1 MTTHSI
7 EHLTPLEK
15 TLLITL
21 KGRALDSTA
30 KTSFLHDDLAADLA
44 GRLDHDLGTV
54 SLRLGVQEGI
64 GIRTSMLDRAVGSFV
79 RAHPDA
85 VVVELGSGLETRMH
99 RLDPPATVDWFD
111 IDLPDVIALREALMP
126 VRENA
131 HPVGASLLDPQWT
144 EIVPA
149 DRPTILVA
157 DGLIGFLTEEEVRKL
172 LQRITDHF
180 AGGELVTNAYTR
192 FTARLTGHYTASAGI
207 PKDYRGYG
215 FDDPAHLA
223 TLDPALNFVDEQTRA
238 TAPERKL
245 LSRATR
251 LNLRLM
257 ARWPSLLRHGPWVV
271 RYRF

>member
-21 KGRALDSTA
+21 KGRALDSMA
-30 KTSFLHDDLAADLA
+30 KTSFLRDDLAADLA

-54 SLRLGVQEGI
+54 SLGLGVQEGI
-64 GIRTSMLDRAVGSFV
+64 VIRTSMLDRAVDAFV

-85 VVVELGSGLETRMH
+85 VVVELGSGLETRMS
-99 RLDPPATVDWFD
+99 RLDPPVTVDWFD
-111 IDLPDVIALREALMP
+111 VDLPDVIALRGAMMP

-144 EIVPA
+144 ETVPA

-157 DGLIGFLTEEEVRKL
+157 DGLLGFLSEKEITNL
-172 LQRITDHF
+172 LRRITGHF
-180 AGGELVTNAYTR
+180 AGGQLVTNAYTR
-192 FTARLTGHYTASAGI
+192 FTARLTGRYTSSVGI
-207 PKDYRGYG
+207 LRGYRGFG
-215 FDDPAHLA
+215 FDDPRHLA
-223 TLDPALNFVDEQTRA
+223 TFDPALSFVDEQTRA
-238 TAPERKL
+238 TAPERRL
-245 LSRATR
+245 LSGTAR
-251 LNLRLM
+251 LNLCLM
-257 ARWPSLLRHGPWVV
+257 TRWPSLLRHGPWVV